1 MKKILII
8 GTGPSGLSV
17 LEVLKNKKCEIDIVD
32 GDNQS
37 KIQLIERDN
46 LNVSPKYNN
55 KEFLNSQNN
64 FIKKYLIKTKNFFLS
79 SSINKGGGTRF
90 WGSGLEVPDE
100 KYYNRNGLKQKNY
113 FKFYGKSFDFFNC
126 KPNIINQS
134 IKNEYVQI
142 KKNLKEDKYL
152 KIKSLKLAIENG
164 YNSKYKSLDKVEGS
178 FFNTYNKIIKLNKK
192 NIKYKNF
199 FVTKIIKNKKF
210 KVFFSKN
217 KFKNYDLIF
226 CCAGTIGSTII
237 VSNIL
242 NIKSKKFRIFHNPM
256 FLIFFLSLNPIFL
269 IKNLL
274 KKSKIA
280 LPGAKIVLKSSDKNH
295 KGSIMFLSNISLNTN
310 FIKKII
316 FNIAKNFLI
325 GGNFFLD
332 QHLSESY
339 IQKNKKYFRIIG
351 KNINMPVHIKR
362 KILKY
367 FIGKFYIPVPFLN
380 FKPLKTG
387 SDAHYTS
394 TIYDF
399 NIKKKILTKNNELIN
414 KKNFFVLD
422 GSTIPPGLNY
432 PTFFTVTNNFK
443 IMSNVIKK
451 LRV

>member
-17 LEVLKNKKCEIDIVD
+17 LEVLRNKKCEIDIVD

-37 KIQLIERDN
+37 KLQFLDKNN

-55 KEFLNSQNN
+55 KEFVNSQSN
-64 FIKKYLIKTKNFFLS
+64 FIKNYFIKTKNFFLS
-79 SSINKGGGTRF
+79 SSINRGGGTKF
-90 WGSGLEVPDE
+90 WGSGLEIPDN
-100 KYYNRNGLKQKNY
+100 KYYNRNGLKPKEY
-113 FKFYGKSFDFFNC
+113 AKFYKKSFDFFNS
-126 KPNIINQS
+126 KSNFINKS
-134 IKNEYVQI
+134 IKDEYFQI
-142 KKNLKEDKYL
+142 KKNLKEDKFL
-152 KIKSLKLAIENG
+152 KIKSLKLAIENEK
-164 YNSKYKSLDKVEGS
+164 NFKYKSLDKLEGS
-178 FFNTYNKIIKLNKK
+178 FFNTYNKIKQLSGK

-217 KFKNYDLIF
+217 KFKNYDFIF

-242 NIKSKKFRIFHNPM
+242 NIKKKIRIFHNPM
-256 FLIFFLSLNPIFL
+256 FLVIFLSLNPIFL
-269 IKNLL
+269 LKNLL

-280 LPGAKIVLKSSDKNH
+280 LPGANLVLKSLNKNH
-295 KGSIMFLSNISLNTN
+295 KGSIMSLGNISLNAN
-310 FIKKII
+310 FIKKNI
-316 FNIAKNFLI
+316 FNVAKNFLL

-332 QHLSESY
+332 QNLSESY
-339 IQKNKKYFRIIG
+339 IIKNKKYFKIVG
-351 KNINMPVHIKR
+351 KNVNMPKDIKS

-367 FIGKFYIPVPFLN
+367 FIKKFYIPVPFLN
-380 FKPLKTG
+380 FKRLETG

-399 NIKKKILTKNNELIN
+399 NIKEKILTKNNELIN
-414 KKNFFVLD
+414 KKNFFVID

-451 LRV
+451 LNI